1 VLELSAQQAAL
12 YDSYY
17 EMYAEVCGLKKSQGK
32 QLFAYFEI
40 FERLQGEQLS
50 ERIEKCKS
58 EQLANLKLS
67 GLGEKA
73 SQLQSEMESL
83 NDRVERHKEKIY
95 RNLLEN
101 GLRADRILSIA
112 KW

>member
-1 VLELSAQQAAL
+1 MLELSAQQAAL

-17 EMYAEVCGLKKSQGK
+17 EMYAEVCGLKKSLGK
-32 QLFAYFEI
+32 QLFAYFEDL
-40 FERLQGEQLS
+40 RLEGEQLS